1 MSDSSSQRLHE
12 DRGAEAFVP
21 GCQRA
26 RLLQRGALGAIAVAQ
41 VDNRDQLGEVEVVNG
56 VEILDS
62 LLQVTYR
69 GIHRK
74 EGTFLSFP
82 FRIYQ
87 GDLKVMVDS
96 FRFPSGHQ
104 MLVPAVTKRVIYPP
118 PGFIAISRH
127 HLIAGLRFPI
137 LGFLIDMLNLL
148 KLPPTQLIPS
158 FYGQLLTLY
167 LSFRKNEI
175 PPPNDNVIRY
185 CFTLKQ
191 CQLAKGLS
199 KDALHD
205 GMHYLSVRASEYK
218 ELL

>member
-87 GDLKVMVDS
+87 GDLKVMVDF

-104 MLVPAVTKRVIYPP
+104 MLVPAVPKRVVYPPP
-118 PGFIAISRH
+118 PGF
-127 HLIAGLRFPI
+127 
-137 LGFLIDMLNLL
+137 IDMLNLL
-148 KLPPTQLIPS
+148 KLHPTQLIPS